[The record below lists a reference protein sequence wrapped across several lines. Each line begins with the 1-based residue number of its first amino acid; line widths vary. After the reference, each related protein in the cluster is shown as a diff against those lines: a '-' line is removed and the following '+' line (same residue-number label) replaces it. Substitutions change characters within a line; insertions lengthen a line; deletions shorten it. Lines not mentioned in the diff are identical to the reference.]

1 MRIWFPGRRDEVD
14 RLLRAARPR
23 ARREF
28 VAGLGAH
35 VARAS
40 REEPRRAS
48 SRLGLALVA
57 TAAMLAAFGAAGG
70 AGYAASAAK
79 TVAKAA
85 DPVAIVSHVLA
96 APKSTPAQAHRIV
109 RAVSAAKTASDDDD
123 DKPSDD
129 QYKPGKGC
137 GDKNHVHA
145 RENEC
150 KPPKPK

>member
-1 MRIWFPGRRDEVD
+1 MIAFPGRRDDVD
-14 RLLRAARPR
+14 RLLRTARPEPRRDFADALAAHVSRAARPE
-23 ARREF
+23 RRS
-28 VAGLGAH
+28 AT
-35 VARAS
+35 
-40 REEPRRAS
+40 

-57 TAAMLAAFGAAGG
+57 TAAMLGAFGAAGG

-85 DPVAIVSHVLA
+85 NPVAIVNHVLA
-96 APKSTPAQAHRIV
+96 APKRAPAKIPHRT
-109 RAVSAAKTASDDDD
+109 RAVSAVTADDA
-123 DKPSDD
+123 PSDD